1 MGLFKGKLAAATAT
15 GKRGNYILT
24 GTHRLRIANIELK
37 ESEAGDNDWFI
48 AEFDL
53 ISSDNPEQKG
63 PCSIVW
69 NMSKKPTMG
78 NIKGLIVAI
87 DPDLT
92 DDEIEDAAE
101 AMLGED
107 QPARG
112 VELIATGVMKKTK
125 AGNDFTLVAFE
136 PVEQVVEEVAEKTK
150 KGKK

>member
-24 GTHRLRIANIELK
+24 GNHTLRLSKVEIK

-53 ISSDNPEQKG
+53 IESDNPEQKG

-78 NIKGLIVAI
+78 NIKGLILAI

-92 DDEIEDAAE
+92 DEEIEDAAE
-101 AMLGED
+101 AMLSED
-107 QPARG
+107 QPATG
-112 VELIATGVMKKTK
+112 VVLKATGVLKKTK
-125 AGNDFTLVAFE
+125 AGGDFTLVAFE
-136 PVEQVVEEVAEKTK
+136 PAEEVADESK
-150 KGKK
+150 